1 MELQIFYRYCGVL
14 GLIYLLL
21 TFYVIRMR
29 WKHRVGLGH
38 GKNEHMTKAVRIHG
52 NYNEYVPFILML
64 TYFAIQKNAINLMA
78 IHFLLGGLVLSR
90 ISHFIGL
97 RKSAGSTIYRMFGT
111 GVIIVALFAIS
122 ITLLG

>member
-1 MELQIFYRYCGVL
+1 MELIFYRYCGAL

-38 GKNEHMTKAVRIHG
+38 GKNIHMTKAIRIHG
-52 NYNEYVPFILML
+52 NFNEYIPFILLL
-64 TYFAIQKNAINLMA
+64 TYFAIQKEAISMMA
-78 IHFLLGGLVLSR
+78 LHILLGGLVLSR
-90 ISHFIGL
+90 VSHFLGL
-97 RKSAGSTIYRMFGT
+97 RKSAGTSLFRGFGT
-111 GVIIVALFAIS
+111 GVIIVVLFAIS